1 MAKANREER
10 MAGDGAEAGLVS
22 VVMAAWRNGFA
33 APRKAFVGLP
43 QVIDQTRS
51 ARLATPA

>member
-1 MAKANREER
+1 